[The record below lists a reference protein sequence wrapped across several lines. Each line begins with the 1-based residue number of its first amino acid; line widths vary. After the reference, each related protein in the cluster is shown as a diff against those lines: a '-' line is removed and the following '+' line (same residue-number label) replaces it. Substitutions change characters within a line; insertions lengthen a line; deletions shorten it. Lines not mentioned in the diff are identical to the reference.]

1 MSTGPP
7 EATTIRH
14 ENVKDASG
22 NINILL
28 IWPPPYDGGY
38 PITSY
43 RIQYSLI
50 NNIDY
55 VTYNLILAN
64 TPEAVNPTTGE
75 LSYTLTG
82 LIKGG
87 IYQARI
93 SALNGFGSGA
103 YSNFIYAFPGTVP
116 TKLDAVTSEVYAS
129 RGSTEVTIY
138 WIRPYDGGYP
148 ILGYA
153 LRVRSVTVQFDASRV
168 PIQSSIQ
175 QLTPWTDP
183 PLALSANTQSRTI
196 TGLLNGTY
204 YQFQV
209 AARNDVGLAEY
220 CDTLL
225 VKPGEIPGLFSGNIS
240 TNFLSSSG
248 ARNNGRIFLEWV
260 PPAYDGGYDLE
271 NYIIQYKSDNDVYY
285 TRRVLPLTQR
295 QITNPAMVT
304 MDYSFNNIV
313 VDYYGDLSS
322 NPPIPIQSSL
332 TNDVSYNVRIGVQND
347 VGIRWLPD
355 RVGLTDVFA
364 TVIPGTF
371 AKPVMDLSA
380 TIADGTTKLSWSW
393 NQRLLNNGYPFAN
406 YYVVRYRPYNDLY
419 WHELVYPQSSEK
431 LNVNTTVSGYLI
443 TAAETGR
450 DYVNS
455 QIFPVTKY
463 QNVSFRY
470 TNAVRDTSTN
480 VYNYLDPSFGPFQEK
495 QPLDN
500 GVPYDFQVA
509 AVNHI
514 TRGPD
519 IGIAIGQYAQTRQ
532 TPGRVPD
539 APALFKIQ
547 RETTRAVVTWSVPI
561 SDGGYAVTG
570 YRIRVRPTSCFSI
583 PLSGGVPALT
593 TGAIATTVSSYNRQG
608 VGVSS
613 KNSYF
618 TPAIAARYTDASAN
632 AWNSTVYTI
641 AVNAGNTFQ
650 LPFRFFAADVLFDI
664 AISASNALGFSKEL
678 FISDRYSTRAYKP
691 DAPTKLSGQ
700 LLKSAVLK
708 GGSGAIFISWTT
720 PTYYGGSFA
729 TGYTYEIQY
738 SLVETT
744 PVPGDD
750 SVWYA
755 LNSNQQIF
763 GVYTSP
769 VATITPRTVITSLYS
784 IYASASGMIGSSFMQ
799 WVRVRATAKS
809 NASGAGGFSD
819 TASDWVVAG
828 VTIVD

>member
-1 MSTGPP
+1 MSTP

-14 ENVKDASG
+14 ENVTDSSG
-22 NINILL
+22 NINVRLT
-28 IWPPPYDGGY
+28 WPPPYDGGY

-64 TPEAVNPTTGE
+64 TPDAANPTTGE
-75 LSYTLTG
+75 LSYTITG

-103 YSNFIYAFPGTVP
+103 YSNFIYAYPGTVP
-116 TKLDAVTSEVYAS
+116 SKLDAVNSEVYAS

-148 ILGYA
+148 VLGYA
-153 LRVRSVTVQFDASRV
+153 LRVRSVTLQTDAFGV

-175 QLTPWTDP
+175 ELTPWTNP
-183 PLALSANTQSRTI
+183 PLDLPLDMQSRTV

-209 AARNDVGLAEY
+209 AARNDVGLADY
-220 CDTLL
+220 CDALL
-225 VKPGEIPGLFSGNIS
+225 VKPGDIPGPFFGNIN
-240 TNFLSSSG
+240 TNFLSSAV
-248 ARNNGRIFLEWV
+248 ARNNGRIFLEWA
-260 PPAYDGGYDLE
+260 PPAYNGGYDLE

-322 NPPIPIQSSL
+322 NPPIPIQTSL

-355 RVGLTDVFA
+355 RVGANDVFT

-380 TIADGTTKLSWSW
+380 TIADGTAKLSWTW
-393 NQRLLNNGYPFAN
+393 NQGLLNNGYPFAN
-406 YYVVRYRPYNDLY
+406 YSVVRYRPYNDLY

-431 LNVNTTVSGYLI
+431 LDVNATVSGYLI

-450 DYVNS
+450 DYINPH
-455 QIFPVTKY
+455 IFPITKY
-463 QNVSFRY
+463 QNVAFRY

-480 VYNYLDPSFGPFQEK
+480 VYNYLDPSFAPFQAQ
-495 QPLDN
+495 QPLMN

-519 IGIAIGQYAQTRQ
+519 MGIAIGQYAQTRQ
-532 TPGRVPD
+532 TPGRIPD
-539 APALFKIQ
+539 APALVKIQ
-547 RETTRAVVTWSVPI
+547 REFQRAVVTWSLPI
-561 SDGGYAVTG
+561 SNGGYALTG
-570 YRIRVRPTSCFSI
+570 YRIRVRSTSCLSI
-583 PLSGGVPALT
+583 LLSGGVPALT
-593 TGAIATTVSSYNRQG
+593 ASAIATTVSSYNRQG

-618 TPAIAARYTDASAN
+618 TPAISARYTDASAN
-632 AWNSTVYTI
+632 GWNSTVYTV

-650 LPFRFFAADVLFDI
+650 LPFRFFATDALFDV
-664 AISASNALGFSKEL
+664 AICASNALGFGPEL
-678 FISDRYSTRAYKP
+678 FVSDRYSTKAYKP
-691 DAPTKLSGQ
+691 DAPTKISGQ
-700 LLKSAVLK
+700 LLKSAALN
-708 GGSGAIFISWTT
+708 GGSGAVFISWTT
-720 PTYYGGSFA
+720 PAYYGGAFA
-729 TGYTYEIQY
+729 TSYIYEIQY
-738 SLVETT
+738 ALVEQT
-744 PVPGDD
+744 PATGDD
-750 SVWYA
+750 SVWFA
-755 LNSNQQIF
+755 LNLNQQIF
-763 GVYTSP
+763 GEY
-769 VATITPRTVITSLYS
+769 VAPAATRTPGTIITSMYS
-784 IYASASGMIGSSFMQ
+784 IYASAGGMIGSSFMQ
-799 WVRVRATAKS
+799 WIRVRATAKS
-809 NASGAGGFSD
+809 NASGAGALSD
-819 TASDWVVAG
+819 TASDWAVAG
-828 VTIVD
+828 VAIID

>member
-1 MSTGPP
+1 MSTP

-14 ENVKDASG
+14 ENVTDASG
-22 NINILL
+22 NINVRLT
-28 IWPPPYDGGY
+28 WPPPYDGGY

-64 TPEAVNPTTGE
+64 TPEAINPITRE
-75 LSYTLTG
+75 LTHTLTN

-103 YSNFIYAFPGTVP
+103 YSNFIYAYPGTVP
-116 TKLDAVTSEVYAS
+116 STLDVINSEAYAS

-153 LRVRSVTVQFDASRV
+153 LRFRSVTLQTDASGV

-175 QLTPWTDP
+175 ELTPWTDP
-183 PLALSANTQSRTI
+183 PIDLSANTQSRTV
-196 TGLLNGTY
+196 TDLLNGTY

-209 AARNDVGLAEY
+209 AARNDVGLAPF
-220 CDTLL
+220 CDPIL
-225 VKPGEIPGLFSGNIS
+225 VKPGDIPGPFFGNIS
-240 TNFLSSSG
+240 ANFLSSAS
-248 ARNNGRIFLEWV
+248 ARNNGRIFLEWS
-260 PPAYDGGYDLE
+260 PPAYNGGYDLE
-271 NYIIQYKSDNDVYY
+271 NYIIQYKSVNDVYY

-304 MDYSFNNIV
+304 PDFSLNNII

-332 TNDVSYNVRIGVQND
+332 TNDVSYNVRIGVEND

-355 RVGLTDVFA
+355 RVGISDVYA

-380 TIADGTTKLSWSW
+380 TIADGTTKLSWTW
-393 NQRLLNNGYPFAN
+393 NQNLLNNGYPFAN

-419 WHELVYPQSSEK
+419 WHQLVYPQSSEK
-431 LNVNTTVSGYLI
+431 LNINATVSGYLI
-443 TAAETGR
+443 TTAETGR
-450 DYVNS
+450 GNVNPEL
-455 QIFPVTKY
+455 FPITKY
-463 QNVSFRY
+463 QNVAFRY

-480 VYNYLDPSFGPFQEK
+480 IYNYLDPSFAPFQA
-495 QPLDN
+495 QQQLMN

-514 TRGPD
+514 TRGLD
-519 IGIAIGQYAQTRQ
+519 MGIAIGQYAQTRQ
-532 TPGRVPD
+532 IPGRIPD

-547 RETTRAVVTWSVPI
+547 RETQRAVVTWSLPI
-561 SDGGYAVTG
+561 SDGGYAITG
-570 YRIRVRPTSCFSI
+570 YRIRVRPRSCLSM

-593 TGAIATTVSSYNRQG
+593 NAAIATAVSSYNRQG

-613 KNSYF
+613 KNTSF
-618 TPAIAARYTDASAN
+618 TPAIAARYTDVSAN
-632 AWNSTVYTI
+632 SWNSTVYT
-641 AVNAGNTFQ
+641 VSTTAGNTFQ
-650 LPFRFFAADVLFDI
+650 LPFRFFLADALFDV
-664 AISASNALGFSKEL
+664 AICASNALGFGPEL
-678 FISDRYSTRAYKP
+678 FMSDRYSTKAYKP
-691 DAPTKLSGQ
+691 DAPINLSGQ
-700 LLKSAVLK
+700 LIKSASLK
-708 GGSGAIFISWTT
+708 GGSGAIFMSWNT
-720 PTYYGGSFA
+720 PSYYGGNFA
-729 TGYTYEIQY
+729 TAYSYEIQY
-738 SLVETT
+738 ALTETT
-744 PVPGDD
+744 PATGDE
-750 SVWYA
+750 SVWFP
-755 LNSNQQIF
+755 LDSNRQIF
-763 GVYTSP
+763 GVFTSP
-769 VATITPRTVITSLYS
+769 NDTLTPKTVITALYS
-784 IYASASGMIGSSFMQ
+784 IYASASGMIGSSFIQ

-809 NASGAGGFSD
+809 NASGDGGLSD
-819 TASDWVVAG
+819 TASDWAVAG
-828 VTIVD
+828 VTILD